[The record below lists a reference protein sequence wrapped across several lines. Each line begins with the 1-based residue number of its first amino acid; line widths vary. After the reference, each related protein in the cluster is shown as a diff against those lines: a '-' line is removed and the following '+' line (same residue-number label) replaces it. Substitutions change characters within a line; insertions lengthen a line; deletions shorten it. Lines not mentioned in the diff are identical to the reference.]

1 MTKHTPVSAGT
12 PARDPASPPSSPDR
26 ETSTGVS
33 TQAGSGFDR
42 HGITHLSPSSLN
54 LWINAPALWVAE
66 KIFGRRGAQSAAMAR
81 GVAVEDAVVAV
92 VAKGQTAEAAIN
104 AATRRFDGRFF
115 MADERTTKE
124 RDVIAPMVEQALKV
138 VAPLGAPEFPE
149 EGQNKVELICN
160 CGSFKIPFIG
170 YLDLFYPQHGR
181 VIDIKSTLRM
191 PSRMTPGHQLQRAIY
206 ARAMGNSSVEFLYVS
221 PSKSA
226 LLADGDVASILARV
240 KWQTSRLE
248 AFLAALD
255 RDQMRAI
262 VPVGDSSFYWSGN
275 EAVLTEEFGA
285 PTP

>member
-1 MTKHTPVSAGT
+1 MNVVAIKDNPT
-12 PARDPASPPSSPDR
+12 PAIN
-26 ETSTGVS
+26 
-33 TQAGSGFDR
+33 GFTR

-81 GVAVEDAVVAV
+81 GIAVEDAVVAV
-92 VAKGQTAEAAIN
+92 VAHGKPVAEAID
-104 AATRRFDGRFF
+104 AALKRFDSRFF
-115 MADERTTKE
+115 MADEKTTKE
-124 RDVIAPMVEQALKV
+124 REVVAPMVEQALKV
-138 VAPLGAPEFPE
+138 VGPLGAPEFPE

-160 CGSFKIPFIG
+160 CGHFKIPFIG

-191 PSRMTPGHQLQRAIY
+191 PSRMSVEHQLQRAVY
-206 ARAMGNSSVEFLYVS
+206 ARAMGNSTVEFLYCS

-226 LLADGDVASILARV
+226 LLADGDVATILARV